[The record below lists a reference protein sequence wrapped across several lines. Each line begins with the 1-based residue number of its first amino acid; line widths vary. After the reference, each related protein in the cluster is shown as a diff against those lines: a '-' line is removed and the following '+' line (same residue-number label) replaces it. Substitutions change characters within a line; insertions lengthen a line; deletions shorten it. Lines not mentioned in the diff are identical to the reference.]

1 MTANDRLDQRAAE
14 LLVEL
19 AAPAYPDY
27 FDHVLERAIDRPQ
40 RPAWTFPERWL
51 PMGVIA
57 RRVAPTPAVPWRT
70 IGILALLGVLLATA
84 LVVGLGAWQQRPAPP
99 YGLATNGDVVYAVN
113 GDLYLGDP
121 ADPTTSQ
128 AIVTGPEN
136 DVGPIFSRDGSL
148 LAWVRIGDGGRP
160 TVQLMVANADGSSAS
175 AVAAADDVLGGT
187 WSPTSREMAVVMED
201 GLRPRLEIVPA
212 DGSPSRVID
221 MGIEPSSAIE
231 WLPPDGDRLI
241 FIGNT
246 NGSPGIFSV
255 KPDGSDLQQI
265 PLEGDFTGLALAV
278 SPAGDRLL
286 YTTFPRL
293 PNRVHM
299 RSVDLRT
306 GTDTEFGLAMP
317 PPAADVGVGALHAGF
332 PKFSPD
338 GSRIVF
344 GRYWDE
350 RDGQINHQVW
360 TATVGSDGADAV
372 PVGEVHR
379 STSGQGPFDYTFSPD
394 GRSVLVQLL
403 DVHQT
408 WFGSADGG
416 PTETIDWGAVT
427 EQPDWQRRP

>member
-1 MTANDRLDQRAAE
+1 MTATDRLDQRAAE

-51 PMGVIA
+51 PMGVLA
-57 RRVAPTPAVPWRT
+57 RRVAPAPALPWRT
-70 IGILALLGVLLATA
+70 IGILALLGVLIATA

-99 YGLATNGDVVYAVN
+99 YGLATNGDVVYAAD
-113 GDLYLGDP
+113 GDIYLGDP
-121 ADPTTSQ
+121 TDPADGV
-128 AIVTGPEN
+128 AIVTGPEQ
-136 DVGPIFSRDGSL
+136 DVGPAYSRDGSR
-148 LAWVRIGDGGRP
+148 LAWLRLGSPDEPDVR
-160 TVQLMVANADGSSAS
+160 LFVANADGSSAR

-221 MGIEPSSAIE
+221 LGVEPTSAIE

-278 SPAGDRLL
+278 SPAGDSLL

-306 GTDTEFGLAMP
+306 GIDTEFGLAMP
-317 PPAADVGVGALHAGF
+317 PPAAEVGVGPLHAGF
-332 PKFSPD
+332 PKFSAD

-350 RDGQINHQVW
+350 HDGEINHQVW
-360 TATVGSDGADAV
+360 TASIASDGADAA

-379 STSGQGPFDYTFSPD
+379 SVSGHGPFDYVFSPD
-394 GRSVLVQLL
+394 GASILVQFN
-403 DVHQT
+403 DVQQT
-408 WFGSADGG
+408 WLGSADGG
-416 PTETIDWGAVT
+416 SVETIDWGAVT
-427 EQPDWQRRP
+427 DQPDWQRRP

>member
-27 FDHVLERAIDRPQ
+27 FDHVLERAMDRPQ

-57 RRVAPTPAVPWRT
+57 RRVVPTPAVPWRT

-84 LVVGLGAWQQRPAPP
+84 LAVGLGAWQQRPAPP
-99 YGLATNGDVVYAVN
+99 YGLATNGDVVYAAD
-113 GDLYLGDP
+113 GDIYLGDP
-121 ADPTTSQ
+121 ASPATSQ

-136 DVGPIFSRDGSL
+136 DVGPMFSRDGSL
-148 LAWVRIGDGGRP
+148 LAWVRIGEAGRP
-160 TVQLMVANADGSSAS
+160 TVQLMVANADGSEARTIAGANDII
-175 AVAAADDVLGGT
+175 AVT
-187 WSPTSREMAVVMED
+187 WSPDSRELAIVTE
-201 GLRPRLEIVPA
+201 GGPQPALEIVPA
-212 DGSPSRVID
+212 DGSPAHAVD
-221 MGIEPSSAIE
+221 LDVVPMGVVE
-231 WLPPDGDRLI
+231 WLPPHGDRLI
-241 FIGNT
+241 FIGESS
-246 NGSPGIFSV
+246 GVPGIYSV
-255 KPDGSDLQQI
+255 NPDGSDLQQI
-265 PLEGDFTGLALAV
+265 PLEADFTGAGLAV
-278 SPAGDRLL
+278 SPAGDRLI

-317 PPAADVGVGALHAGF
+317 PPAADVGVGPLHAGF

-350 RDGQINHQVW
+350 RDRQINHQVW
-360 TATVGSDGADAV
+360 TASLASDGADAV

-379 STSGQGPFDYTFSPD
+379 SRSGHGPFDYTFSPD
-394 GRSVLVQLL
+394 GTSILVQFN
-403 DVHQT
+403 DVQQT
-408 WFGSADGG
+408 WLGSADGASV
-416 PTETIDWGAVT
+416 ETIDWGAVT